1 MSTKNTKQTAVAATD
16 EAPCELARTN
26 PERYRAMQ
34 YRCMDTFTKQQDA
47 IRETAQTAR
56 FRFAGE
62 WWNYWF
68 YELWRIDP
76 AGTTGAEK
84 KGFRSQKE
92 ALEHY
97 SMPETTFKRYR
108 NEANAILRAVHG
120 GVIPGDCVFTAKIA
134 TWAYQA
140 SREARLIE
148 SRGDLRLLSAGPGQ
162 QSDND
167 ESTDT
172 DIPEEIQ
179 RNLFRYYETNQA
191 EIAARKAKSKKASK
205 DKPKRHSIDDALGKM
220 NEALVGMRLI
230 WQGRKNMT
238 DRQKN
243 ELHYILRMIELY
255 DGAPA
260 FDAEKKSDR
269 EMKDLTFSQA
279 FKVAEDPELGADALL
294 KANRFAY
301 SIIIPSRD

>member
-1 MSTKNTKQTAVAATD
+1 MTD
-16 EAPCELARTN
+16 EAPCELARTD

-34 YRCMDTFTKQQDA
+34 HRCMATFTKQQDA

-56 FRFAGE
+56 FRFVGE

-84 KGFRSQKE
+84 KGFRSMKE

-97 SMPETTFKRYR
+97 SMPETTFRRYR
-108 NEANAILRAVHG
+108 NEAESILRAVHG

-140 SREARLIE
+140 HRDARAIE
-148 SRGDLRLLSAGPGQ
+148 SRGDLRLLPAAQGQ
-162 QSDND
+162 HND
-167 ESTDT
+167 RDGNVE
-172 DIPEEIQ
+172 IPDEIQ

-243 ELHYILRMIELY
+243 ELKYILRMIELY
-255 DGAPA
+255 NDAPA
-260 FDAEKKSDR
+260 YDAGKKSDR
-269 EMKDLTFSQA
+269 EMKDVTFAQA
-279 FKVAEDPELGADALL
+279 FKIAENPDLGADALL
-294 KANRFAY
+294 QANRFAHF
-301 SIIIPSRD
+301 IIIPSRD

>member
-1 MSTKNTKQTAVAATD
+1 MSKKTTNKMAVAVAD
-16 EAPCELARTN
+16 EAPCELARTD
-26 PERYRAMQ
+26 PDRYRSMQ
-34 YRCMDTFTKQQDA
+34 HRCMETFTKQQDA

-76 AGTTGAEK
+76 AGTTGAVWT
-84 KGFRSQKE
+84 GFRSMKE

-108 NEANAILRAVHG
+108 NEASAILRAVHG

-140 SREARLIE
+140 MHEARVIE
-148 SRGDLRLLSAGPGQ
+148 SRGDLRLLHAGP
-162 QSDND
+162 
-167 ESTDT
+167 EKKTDG
-172 DIPEEIQ
+172 DDSEIPDEIQ
-179 RNLFRYYETNQA
+179 RNLYRYYETNQA
-191 EIAARKAKSKKASK
+191 EIAARKAKSKKANK

-220 NEALVGMRLI
+220 NEALVGMHLI
-230 WQGRKNMT
+230 WKGRKGMT

-243 ELHYILRMIELY
+243 ELRYILRMIELY
-255 DGAPA
+255 ESAPA
-260 FDAEKKSDR
+260 YDAEKKADR
-269 EMKDLTFSQA
+269 EMKDVTFAQA
-279 FKVAEDPELGADALL
+279 FKIAEDPDLGADALL

-301 SIIIPSRD
+301 NIIIPSRD